1 LIPFFDD
8 RVAAWVARN
17 IEGCGLGFGNCRA
30 LGVAHNDQLVAG
42 LVFHNWE
49 PDNGLIEIS
58 AAATHRGW
66 MTRKVVNTAM
76 EYAFDGLECQ
86 AIVAR
91 ISEANEPARKIWQAL
106 GSAEYTIPRLR
117 GRDTAGCIYVLTDDA
132 WQRSR
137 FNEKVNH
144 GKI

>member
-1 LIPFFDD
+1 MIPFFDD
-8 RVAAWVARN
+8 RVAEWVARN
-17 IEGCGLGFGNCRA
+17 IEGCNLGFGNCRA
-30 LGVAHNDQLVAG
+30 LGVAHKGELVAG

-49 PDNGLIEIS
+49 PENGLIEIS

-91 ISEANEPARKIWQAL
+91 ISAINLPARKIWQAL
-106 GSAEYTIPRLR
+106 GSDEYTIPRLR
-117 GRDTAGCIYVLTDDA
+117 GRETAGCIYLLTDDA
-132 WQRSR
+132 WRRSR

-144 GKI
+144 GKE